1 MSKEKLIGAT
11 KIAGGWR
18 IGLLKDIKEI
28 LEKDQLG
35 KLRIGDKIA
44 FYLDEKKDV
53 VIRRV

>member
-1 MSKEKLIGAT
+1 MRVIQ
-11 KIAGGWR
+11 IYDGGSEHLVKS
-18 IGLLKDIKEI
+18 GIKEI

-44 FYLDEKKDV
+44 FYLDENGDV